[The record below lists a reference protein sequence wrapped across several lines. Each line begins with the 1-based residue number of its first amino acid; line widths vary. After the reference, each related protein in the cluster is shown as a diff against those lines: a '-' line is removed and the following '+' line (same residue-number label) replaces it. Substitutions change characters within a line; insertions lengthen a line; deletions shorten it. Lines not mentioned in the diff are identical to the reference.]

1 MTESEKANF
10 LAGEID
16 ALLAVVTAIVE
27 SHPDMA
33 ALEAAYAS
41 ARKRQAAATISATV
55 SNAFMLGQ
63 QRMGEQLKPLFHT
76 ARRARK
82 ELRTGAEAAR

>member
-1 MTESEKANF
+1 MTDSEKANF

-16 ALLAVVTAIVE
+16 GLIAVVTALIE
-27 SHPDMA
+27 SHPNMA
-33 ALEAAYAS
+33 ALEATYATV
-41 ARKRQAAATISATV
+41 RKQQAAATISATV

-63 QRMGEQLKPLFHT
+63 QRIGERLKPLFRE

-82 ELRTGAEAAR
+82 ELRVEA

>member
-1 MTESEKANF
+1 MTDSEKTNF

-16 ALLAVVTAIVE
+16 ALLAAVTALVE
-27 SHPDMA
+27 SHPHGT

-41 ARKRQAAATISATV
+41 AKRRQDAATISATV
-55 SNAFMLGQ
+55 SNAFILGQ
-63 QRMGEQLKPLFHT
+63 QRMAERLKPLLQP

-82 ELRTGAEAAR
+82 ELGVGV

>member
-16 ALLAVVTAIVE
+16 GLLAVVTALIE
-27 SHPDMA
+27 SHPNMA
-33 ALEAAYAS
+33 ALEAAYAL

-63 QRMGEQLKPLFHT
+63 RKMGERLKPLFHE

-82 ELRTGAEAAR
+82 ELAVGA

>member
-16 ALLAVVTAIVE
+16 GLIAVMTALIE
-27 SHPDMA
+27 SHPDRA
-33 ALEAAYAS
+33 ALEAAYAA

-63 QRMGEQLKPLFHT
+63 QQMGERLKPLFRD

-82 ELRTGAEAAR
+82 ELRVGA